1 MSVSS
6 IIDSTTGKIYNDLI
20 PQGGGVPLQKGGL
33 ITADAQGKEQPLAVS
48 ANNGWVL
55 SANSG
60 NPLGL
65 EYIQLPAGGINF
77 TQEGQLLYAG
87 QAPAYADSLLNIGNA
102 GQVLGIGAG
111 VPAWIDLGGSG
122 QISANP
128 PLLEEADPAPNSKIS
143 INFSANIGEIPYG
156 NGTAK
161 VGAFTNVPVAG
172 DILGMAGNPPVPTWI
187 NAPANVGTIV
197 YRNSVDNVPLIIQ
210 PPPTSNSTC
219 ILTADRTYHDF
230 NQQVKNTPSTAGTP
244 VSALNTDITFFT
256 WTAPADILITSF
268 TANVYIQANA
278 TIPDQLTDDGTC
290 SLCDAT
296 GTTTLLGSQV
306 SSWNIINA
314 GQIAFPSLAGTYQA
328 VSGTTYTFV
337 FSVSNIQGVNPTID
351 LIDTGAGNYSGT
363 LTIVGTEYAGTPATF
378 TLNPPNK
385 FRNTNSLTGF
395 TSITCESFTSQS
407 WVATGQQ
414 SGYVDWIMVGGQNGG
429 VGLVP

>member
-1 MSVSS
+1 MSVSG
-6 IIDSTTGKIYNDLI
+6 IINPATGKIYDELA

-33 ITADAQGKEQPLAVS
+33 ITANAAGTELPLAVS
-48 ANNGWVL
+48 PNNGWVL
-55 SANSG
+55 SAQSG
-60 NPLGL
+60 QDLGL
-65 EYIQLPAGGINF
+65 EWIQPPAGGINF

-87 QAPAYADSLLNIGNA
+87 AAPGFADSLLGIGAA
-102 GQVLGIGAG
+102 GQVLGISAG
-111 VPAWIDLGGSG
+111 IPAWVDTGGSG
-122 QISANP
+122 LISANP

-143 INFSANIGEIPYG
+143 INFSANVGEIPYG

-161 VGAFTNVPVAG
+161 VGAFTNVPAAG
-172 DILGMAGNPPVPTWI
+172 QILGMAGTPAVPTWI
-187 NAPANVGTIV
+187 AAPTNVDTIV

-210 PPPTSNSTC
+210 PPLTSNSTC
-219 ILTADRTYHDF
+219 VLTADRTYHVY

-268 TANVYIQANA
+268 TANVYIAANA
-278 TIPDQLTDDGTC
+278 QIPDQLTDDGTC

-296 GTTTLLGSQV
+296 GTTTLFASQV
-306 SSWNIINA
+306 SAWNIINA
-314 GQIAFPSLAGTYQA
+314 SQIAFPSVAGTFQA
-328 VSGTTYTFV
+328 VSGTTYTFI

-363 LTIVGTEYAGTPATF
+363 LTIVGTEFNNTPATF

-385 FRNTNSLTGF
+385 FRATNSLTGF
-395 TSITCESFTSQS
+395 TSITCENFSSQS
-407 WVATGQQ
+407 FVATGQQ

-429 VGLVP
+429 VQLVP